1 MGMMKRSARRVAA
14 WVACAELCAG
24 VAAWAAQPA
33 SPQGAGRSAQAAVGA
48 RSRQPAG
55 GGTATKAGSSAR
67 GKSAPLSGTGIL
79 HLDYDDFDLT
89 LLGPRGQRD
98 VSSRDGTVTLPA
110 ATYTLLA
117 WTIRTTGADGRHWQ
131 ARGGMGVDDL
141 VIRPGQVT
149 RLALASPLKAR
160 WVSVRPGN
168 PQLLEL
174 KFTGTSGEEC
184 CGVGVDG
191 NGPPP
196 PHFEIRDTG
205 GQRVA
210 EGNIRFC
217 CKFRGGAI
225 WAPAPGTQGK
235 FTAHVTADW
244 GPFRVQMER
253 PIEVTVSG
261 SAAPQAPLAVGT
273 VAPDVSLRP
282 TEGGA
287 EVTLSSLRARPVVLC
302 FFCGCGPC
310 ATVAEGVAHLADTDA
325 VAVVT
330 DVETFRGDHLRK
342 FREATGFHG
351 PVLFDREG
359 EAARAYKS
367 ITCPRV
373 WLIDREGKIAFAHS
387 DAHVDPAQIL
397 ADLRAARAGLDTYG
411 SETKAAKLD

>member
-1 MGMMKRSARRVAA
+1 MGTLKRSARRVAA
-14 WVACAELCAG
+14 WVACAQLCAS
-24 VAAWAAQPA
+24 VAAWAAPA
-33 SPQGAGRSAQAAVGA
+33 TVGTQG
-48 RSRQPAG
+48 RQPAG
-55 GGTATKAGSSAR
+55 LLAVKGLAAN
-67 GKSAPLSGTGIL
+67 GKRAPIAGTGTL
-79 HLDYDDFDLT
+79 RLDFDDFELT
-89 LLGPRGQRD
+89 LLGPKGQRE
-98 VSSRDGTVTLPA
+98 VSSHDGSVILPA
-110 ATYTLLA
+110 GTYTLLA
-117 WTIRTTGADGRHWQ
+117 WVIRTVGADGRHWQ

-141 VIRPGQVT
+141 VIRPGRVT
-149 RLALASPLKAR
+149 RLTLASPLKAR
-160 WVSVRPGN
+160 WVSLRPGN

-196 PHFEIRDTG
+196 PHFEIRDAG

-210 EGNIRFC
+210 DGNIRFC

-225 WAPAPGTQGK
+225 WAPAPGAQGK

-253 PIEVTVSG
+253 PMEITMSG
-261 SAAPQAPLAVGT
+261 AATPQAPLAVGT
-273 VAPDVSLRP
+273 MAPDVSLRP
-282 TEGGA
+282 TEGGS

-342 FREATGFHG
+342 FREATGFRG
-351 PVLFDREG
+351 PILFDREG

-373 WLIDREGKIAFAHS
+373 WLIDREGKIAVVHS
-387 DAHVDPAQIL
+387 DLHVDPAQVL
-397 ADLRAARAGLDTYG
+397 ADLRTARAGLDTR
-411 SETKAAKLD
+411 SAETKAAKAE